1 MLYLSCF
8 FFNDTATTEIY
19 TLSLHD
25 ALPIYKLLKSIDDE
39 KFSDIS
45 ITIMCLFGIIV
56 YCIIIS
62 LFINMATAEF
72 LATHKKIISLILYIC
87 LIGTYM
93 FNMQILYTLT
103 IYRSQIIK
111 KNTEKSQ
118 FLNFC
123 ALAVFV
129 IICFTCIFIST
140 NLLLWYNDPSNFKN
154 SSSDPYDIFDII
166 YYSISTFLTFC
177 AENINANTVLS
188 KLTCLLSKIT
198 TIISITVLLSV
209 VTGSLPDNKNTD
221 EECKTDKK
229 DTKSESILKIL
240 KAKIGRASCR

>member
-72 LATHKKIISLILYIC
+72 LDRKSTRLNSSHANISYAVFCLKK
-87 LIGTYM
+87 
-93 FNMQILYTLT
+93 
-103 IYRSQIIK
+103 K
-111 KNTEKSQ
+111 KNYEH
-118 FLNFC
+118 N
-123 ALAVFV
+123 
-129 IICFTCIFIST
+129 IS
-140 NLLLWYNDPSNFKN
+140 
-154 SSSDPYDIFDII
+154 
-166 YYSISTFLTFC
+166 
-177 AENINANTVLS
+177 
-188 KLTCLLSKIT
+188 
-198 TIISITVLLSV
+198 
-209 VTGSLPDNKNTD
+209 
-221 EECKTDKK
+221 
-229 DTKSESILKIL
+229 
-240 KAKIGRASCR
+240 